1 MDVLSNVAFLTL
13 HRLTVTV

>member
-13 HRLTVTV
+13 HKLTVTV